1 MHRVGSDEEQNA
13 GRTTLTRT
21 SSFSRK
27 TCATTMETTA
37 AAAAVASV
45 LTGFYVRKISVGD
58 STSPTRGR
66 DALRVI
72 DKAAKLHHSTAR
84 EQTLKPSTN
93 QKKRAGA
100 VTTRLFQS
108 LYHAGG
114 VPVDTVQP
122 LPERGGCG
130 WRNMYTQTNLSL
142 RIRMFMFHEA
152 VLRQRWS
159 STWDSATLHVTEA
172 PLEWL
177 KSCVVPNDSN
187 EGGRENKHPVP

>member
-1 MHRVGSDEEQNA
+1 MYSAPRRVGR
-13 GRTTLTRT
+13 RTERWANNINKNEF
-21 SSFSRK
+21 FSRK

-93 QKKRAGA
+93 QKKGWRSDNATLS
-100 VTTRLFQS
+100 VTISRRW
-108 LYHAGG
+108 
-114 VPVDTVQP
+114 VPVDTVHRF
-122 LPERGGCG
+122 LKGEVVGGEHVH
-130 WRNMYTQTNLSL
+130 TNQLVSTNPDV
-142 RIRMFMFHEA
+142 RVHEA

-159 STWDSATLHVTEA
+159 STWTVQH
-172 PLEWL
+172 
-177 KSCVVPNDSN
+177 CM
-187 EGGRENKHPVP
+187 